1 MKRIWSNKYVL
12 IVNAIS
18 IMVAFLT
25 HFPELITLSNPY
37 SADGLSFPGMHWA
50 DVGNEVLF
58 TYLSLL
64 FLFFLNEAVFR
75 FNSDMVSIGWKKVVC
90 SFVLTWVVSN
100 LLGKCF
106 VYLHQH
112 FDVPAIDAM
121 LHHYLHPLRDFLITC
136 IVTGSCYFF
145 HQNRKSRKMLLE
157 NQQLRMENVINQ
169 YEALKS
175 QLNPHMLFNSL
186 NTLYLLIRESPDKA
200 RHYLEELSRV
210 MRYTLQDNESHS
222 VTLREEMEFVQ
233 SYMYLLQV
241 RYEDNLQFDIRIHP
255 ELMSRKLPPMAL
267 QLLVENAVKH
277 NEISNRRPLTVSVI
291 AEGDTVEVSNPL
303 QPKRGGSA
311 GMGIGHNRKRGK
323 SSFHRYFA
331 FDMKTLI
338 IEDEK
343 AALRNL
349 KAVMQEVD
357 TDFEIVGE
365 VDSIFDGVEWFR
377 THPMPE
383 LVFMDIHLADGSAFD
398 ICAQVDITCP
408 IIFTTAYDEYA
419 LRAFKV
425 NSVAYLLKPI
435 SRTDLQ
441 EAMHKLELL
450 GGQVKEEK
458 QPDLS
463 AIIRSLKKEEN
474 YKTHFLVPVKGDKL
488 LPVSVEAI
496 QYFYISNGL
505 VKAVDSE
512 GKEFVFSQSLDELAE
527 QLNPHDFFRANRQFI
542 VSRKAVSDISLW
554 FNGRL
559 AINLKVPVPE
569 KIIISK
575 AKASELKDWF

>member
-1 MKRIWSNKYVL
+1 
-12 IVNAIS
+12 
-18 IMVAFLT
+18 
-25 HFPELITLSNPY
+25 
-37 SADGLSFPGMHWA
+37 
-50 DVGNEVLF
+50 
-58 TYLSLL
+58 
-64 FLFFLNEAVFR
+64 
-75 FNSDMVSIGWKKVVC
+75 
-90 SFVLTWVVSN
+90 
-100 LLGKCF
+100 
-106 VYLHQH
+106 
-112 FDVPAIDAM
+112 
-121 LHHYLHPLRDFLITC
+121 
-136 IVTGSCYFF
+136 
-145 HQNRKSRKMLLE
+145 
-157 NQQLRMENVINQ
+157 
-169 YEALKS
+169 
-175 QLNPHMLFNSL
+175 
-186 NTLYLLIRESPDKA
+186 
-200 RHYLEELSRV
+200 
-210 MRYTLQDNESHS
+210 
-222 VTLREEMEFVQ
+222 
-233 SYMYLLQV
+233 
-241 RYEDNLQFDIRIHP
+241 
-255 ELMSRKLPPMAL
+255 
-267 QLLVENAVKH
+267 
-277 NEISNRRPLTVSVI
+277 
-291 AEGDTVEVSNPL
+291 
-303 QPKRGGSA
+303 
-311 GMGIGHNRKRGK
+311 
-323 SSFHRYFA
+323 
-331 FDMKTLI
+331 MKTLI

-349 KAVMQEVD
+349 KAVMQEVN

-383 LVFMDIHLADGSAFD
+383 LVFMDIHLADGSAFY

-450 GGQVKEEK
+450 GGQVKEE
-458 QPDLS
+458 
-463 AIIRSLKKEEN
+463 N
-474 YKTHFLVPVKGDKL
+474 YKTHFLMPVKGDKL